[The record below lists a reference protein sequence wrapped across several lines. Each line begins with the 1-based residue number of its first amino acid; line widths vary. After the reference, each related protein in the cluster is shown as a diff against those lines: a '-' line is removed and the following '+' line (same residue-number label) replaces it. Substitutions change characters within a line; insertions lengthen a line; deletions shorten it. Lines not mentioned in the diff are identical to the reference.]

1 MRFRSP
7 VFNQFG
13 TIDCE
18 IEHPQ
23 FGWIPFTADP
33 NDAEPI
39 GAAVFEAAQ
48 PLAAPYA
55 PPPPEPEP
63 VPQTVSRFQARA
75 ALHLAGKLTDAE
87 AAVEAAAAENPLIAM
102 AWREAVEFK
111 RTSPALNALAEAIG
125 MTPEDVD
132 NLFRLAAT
140 IET

>member
-1 MRFRSP
+1 MRYAIIENGAVANVATAAPDYAAQMGWVEAPPEVSP
-7 VFNQFG
+7 
-13 TIDCE
+13 
-18 IEHPQ
+18 
-23 FGWIPFTADP
+23 GWFYD
-33 NDAEPI
+33 
-39 GAAVFEAAQ
+39 GAAFT
-48 PLAAPYA
+48 P
-55 PPPPEPEP
+55 PPPPEPQPEP

-87 AAVEAAAAENPLIAM
+87 AAVEAAAAENPLIAL

-111 RTSPALNALAEAIG
+111 RTSPALNALAGAIG